1 MAEEWIVFSSAVLIA
16 FGIRKMLF
24 PEVDLLLIVPLLTV
38 SLLIGKGASFLPYLD
53 FKEIPPLLL
62 ITRFL
67 VWGTFSLI
75 AIQSL
80 LNFGSYGLFFFLY
93 FILSLVVFPGIYY
106 LILGFHNIL
115 PFQIWDKSGSIFLFV
130 IVGSFLWLYG
140 VFSEQR
146 EETEPSSY
154 FLYFLTLPF
163 AISSFSILPN
173 PEAYISQGLVSFFA
187 GLFSVAGSVLFFYLS
202 GKRNFSEANLC
213 LSYFSGIAISAAGI
227 TALEEVLYPWAFM
240 GGLLFQWMFPI
251 LLSRGWSSK
260 MGGPL
265 LSFGVLGCLGGLLPA
280 VLYPAEE
287 LPHSF
292 YTMLGVQFLG
302 ICSAFLSAVFFGSLV
317 YVFLKESES
326 KLKIDNLGN

>member
-1 MAEEWIVFSSAVLIA
+1 MAEEWIVFSSAVLVA
-16 FGIRKMLF
+16 LGIRKMLF
-24 PEVDLLLIVPLLTV
+24 PDTDLLLIAPLLLV
-38 SLLIGKGASFLPYLD
+38 SLLLGKAASFLSFLD

-62 ITRFL
+62 ISRFL
-67 VWGTFSLI
+67 IWGSFSLI
-75 AIQSL
+75 SIQTL
-80 LNFGSYGLFFFLY
+80 LKPGSYCLFFFLY
-93 FILSLVVFPGIYY
+93 FILSLVVFPGNYY
-106 LILGFHNIL
+106 LILGFQNIL

-130 IVGSFLWLYG
+130 AMGSFLWLYG
-140 VFSEQR
+140 VFNSKN
-146 EETEPSSY
+146 EETEASDY
-154 FLYFLTLPF
+154 FLYFLVLPF
-163 AISSFSILPN
+163 AISAFSVLPN
-173 PEAYISQGLVSFFA
+173 PEAHISQGLVSFFA
-187 GLFSVAGSVLFFYLS
+187 GLFSVGGSILLFFVS
-202 GKRNFSEANLC
+202 GKKNYSETNLC
-213 LSYFSGIAISAAGI
+213 LAYFAGIAVSAAGV
-227 TALEEVLYPWAFM
+227 TALEEVLYPWAFI
-240 GGLLFQWMFPI
+240 GGILFQWLYPI